1 MAFQVDPPYVP
12 PVSSPTY
19 EDVDISTPI
28 EVPYVYYDVDLGG
41 GGSVDPGDG
50 NCDPRPTSGMIY
62 PRRLP
67 VAGR

>member
-12 PVSSPTY
+12 TVSSPSY
-19 EDVDISTPI
+19 VDDGITTPL
-28 EVPYVYYDVDLGG
+28 ETPYVYYEVNLGG
-41 GGSVDPGDG
+41 GGDTPVDGD
-50 NCDPRPTSGMIY
+50 CDPRPVTGMIY

>member
-12 PVSSPTY
+12 RVSSPAH

-28 EVPYVYYDVDLGG
+28 EVAYVYYDVDLGG

-50 NCDPRPTSGMIY
+50 DCDPRPTSAMIY

>member
-1 MAFQVDPPYVP
+1 MNTDFDNPH
-12 PVSSPTY
+12 
-19 EDVDISTPI
+19 ESTPTSPNYVDAGF
-28 EVPYVYYDVDLGG
+28 EVPADVPYVYYQIDLGG

-50 NCDPRPTSGMIY
+50 NCDPRPTAGMIY